1 MTSPAD
7 TPAPPLPAPSPIPAH
22 DVPPDA
28 PTMIE
33 FDHVTKH
40 FGPKCVLDDVS
51 FQIRKGETFI
61 IVGRSGA
68 GKSVT
73 LQHMIRLLA
82 PDSGRVLIEG
92 RDIHAAAP
100 AQLTEILRT
109 FGVLFQSAA
118 LLQWLTVLDNVALPL
133 RQTTN
138 LSEDE
143 ILRLSREKLALVSLP
158 DAAAKYPANISGGMK
173 KRAGLARAI
182 VTDPAIVLYDEPTA
196 GLDPVISRQIDL
208 LIDRLRRTLRITS
221 VVVTHDL
228 YSALRIGTRI
238 AMLHEG
244 KIICCATPEEFIASP
259 LPLVQ
264 DFLIAQGI
272 HTLDDVARAFAHI
285 HEDPVP

>member
-1 MTSPAD
+1 MTDPASSASPA
-7 TPAPPLPAPSPIPAH
+7 APS
-22 DVPPDA
+22 DA
-28 PTMIE
+28 RPMIT
-33 FDHVTKH
+33 FDHVTKR
-40 FGPKCVLDDVS
+40 FGHKTVLDDVCLD
-51 FQIRKGETFI
+51 IHKGETFI

-82 PDSGRVLIEG
+82 PDSDRILVDG
-92 RDIHAAAP
+92 RDVNAASSSE
-100 AQLTEILRT
+100 LTEILQT

-133 RQTTN
+133 RQTT
-138 LSEDE
+138 SMPEDE
-143 ILRLSREKLALVSLP
+143 ILRLSREKLELVSLP
-158 DAAAKYPANISGGMK
+158 DAAQKYPANISGGMK

-182 VTDPAIVLYDEPTA
+182 VTNPKIVLYDEPTA

-208 LIDRLRRTLRITS
+208 LIDRLRRTLSITS

-228 YSALRIGTRI
+228 YSALQIGSRI

-244 KIICCATPEEFIASP
+244 KIICCATPAEFVASP

-264 DFLIAQGI
+264 DFLLAQGI
-272 HTLDDVARAFAHI
+272 HSLDDVHRAFDRI
-285 HEDPVP
+285 TEQ